1 MTTPLASLIFSL
13 AVVGSISADTLT
25 LEGHVGG
32 DVQIRCSHISAD
44 DNVKYFCKAS
54 CMTESDILVKSAR
67 RGEPNIDGRYL
78 LFDEGSGVFM
88 VTIFNLKKS
97 DSGTYWC
104 GVDRVHK
111 QSLHEV
117 ILTILEG
124 EKIPESDSGILHLT
138 KSPVGQDSSYST
150 DEPNGIMF
158 CIK

>member
-32 DVQIRCSHISAD
+32 EVQIRCSHINAD

-67 RGEPNIDGRYL
+67 SGEPNIDGRYS

-104 GVDRVHK
+104 GVDREHK
-111 QSLHEV
+111 HSLHEV
-117 ILTILEG
+117 ILNVLEG
-124 EKIPESDSGILHLT
+124 KDMQGFGL
-138 KSPVGQDSSYST
+138 KQ
-150 DEPNGIMF
+150 
-158 CIK
+158 